1 MDENNVVM
9 PVVNPLVLEES
20 AIVSETDAAPHSSD
34 DDEGVNDANNNWLSS
49 NHISRNRHHND
60 HIMMSTQTTTAT
72 HSASAQEDHDH
83 DDDDDENDSVDE
95 NEMKESAGPEDFYCS
110 NLDDEDE
117 AYVYKHLRSGREET
131 VYVRKRYQQQQQ
143 QDEEEQQQQQQRD
156 NSLDGASIDNASGK
170 SANNNLESISKK
182 NNHTSDGDETS
193 SKEEQHQQPSTTAPQ
208 TNDPQSNNNNMLYQA
223 RLLKPRTSDAILSC
237 PRCFNVVCMDC
248 QQHERYSNQYRAMFV
263 MNIGVD
269 WTKKMMYDD
278 AIGGLKAYNSSN
290 VADGGTA
297 ASGGSGEGR
306 SLGGIMEEDEVDD
319 DDASMPDRIP
329 QDDIL
334 QSSTNVTTNTAESSL
349 AKEVYYSVHCS
360 YCRLELAALD
370 MNDEIYYF
378 FGCIASS

>member
-1 MDENNVVM
+1 MMDENNVVM
-9 PVVNPLVLEES
+9 PVVDPLVLEES

-34 DDEGVNDANNNWLSS
+34 DDEGVNNANNNWLSS
-49 NHISRNRHHND
+49 YHINRNHRHND
-60 HIMMSTQTTTAT
+60 HIMMSTQTTAAT

-143 QDEEEQQQQQQRD
+143 QDEEEQQQQQQQRD
-156 NSLDGASIDNASGK
+156 NSLDDASIDNASGK
-170 SANNNLESISKK
+170 SAKNNLESISKK

-193 SKEEQHQQPSTTAPQ
+193 SKEEQHQQPSTTAPH

-269 WTKKMMYDD
+269 WSRKMMYDD
-278 AIGGLKAYNSSN
+278 AIGGLKTYSSAATN
-290 VADGGTA
+290 RDRNLGGTIEE
-297 ASGGSGEGR
+297 GEDE
-306 SLGGIMEEDEVDD
+306 EEDV
-319 DDASMPDRIP
+319 SMPDRIP
-329 QDDIL
+329 HDDNI
-334 QSSTNVTTNTAESSL
+334 QSSSNTTDS
-349 AKEVYYSVHCS
+349 AKEAYYSVHCS
-360 YCRLELAALD
+360 YCRLELAALNMD
-370 MNDEIYYF
+370 DEIYYF
-378 FGCIASS
+378 FACIASS

>member
-1 MDENNVVM
+1 MDENNIVIPAVD
-9 PVVNPLVLEES
+9 PLVLEES
-20 AIVSETDAAPHSSD
+20 AIVSETDAALHSSD
-34 DDEGVNDANNNWLSS
+34 DDGGDEGLNNDTNHWLSS
-49 NHISRNRHHND
+49 NHIIRNRYNSD
-60 HIMMSTQTTTAT
+60 HMLSTQTAAAT
-72 HSASAQEDHDH
+72 YSASTQQNHDDNDDEND
-83 DDDDDENDSVDE
+83 DDDDDENDDSVDE
-95 NEMKESAGPEDFYCS
+95 NEMKENAGPEDFYCS

-131 VYVRKRYQQQQQ
+131 VYILKRQQQQN
-143 QDEEEQQQQQQRD
+143 DEEQQQQQQQND
-156 NSLDGASIDNASGK
+156 NASSSFDGASMDNS
-170 SANNNLESISKK
+170 SDQSSNNNLE
-182 NNHTSDGDETS
+182 DGGETS
-193 SKEEQHQQPSTTAPQ
+193 PKKDQHQRQQQPSTT
-208 TNDPQSNNNNMLYQA
+208 NNSQSNNNNDVLYQA

-278 AIGGLKAYNSSN
+278 AIGGLKAFNSN
-290 VADGGTA
+290 IGG
-297 ASGGSGEGR
+297 ASGGISGEGTT
-306 SLGGIMEEDEVDD
+306 LGGILEHDDDD

-329 QDDIL
+329 HDDIL
-334 QSSTNVTTNTAESSL
+334 QSSNNTAGSM

-370 MNDEIYYF
+370 MDDEIYYF